1 MTKTYSA
8 ELTAKGKRFA
18 IIAAR
23 FNSFVVERLVGGA
36 LDALLRHGAAEDDLS
51 VVWVPGS
58 FEIPVVARM
67 LARAESP
74 FHAVICLGCVIQGDT
89 PHFDFV
95 AGECARGVAEV
106 ARASEMPVIFGVL
119 TTETLEQAVERAG
132 AKAGN
137 KGWDA
142 AVAAIEMANLLP
154 ALP

>member
-8 ELTAKGKRFA
+8 PLSAQGKRFGIVA
-18 IIAAR
+18 SR
-23 FNSFVVERLVGGA
+23 FNSFIVERLVGGA
-36 LDALLRHGAAEDDLS
+36 VDALLRHGAAEDDIS
-51 VVWVPGS
+51 VVWVPGA

-74 FHAVICLGCVIQGDT
+74 FHAVICLGCVIRGDT
-89 PHFDFV
+89 PHFDYV
-95 AGECARGVAEV
+95 AGECARGVAEI
-106 ARASEMPVIFGVL
+106 ARSSEMPVIFGVL
-119 TTETLEQAVERAG
+119 TTHNLEQAVDRAG

-142 AVAAIEMANLLP
+142 AMSAIEMANLLP